1 MAQSCGMNTGLG
13 APGAGHEIAT
23 HFQDLDVAPKRP
35 PKLHPVIQFLI
46 HLDHGWAEKSTNKH
60 DETDNV
66 FWTQNFMTIPRG
78 EVRNVAQGER
88 EGGVGV
94 MGRGASAEDS
104 R

>member
-1 MAQSCGMNTGLG
+1 
-13 APGAGHEIAT
+13 
-23 HFQDLDVAPKRP
+23 
-35 PKLHPVIQFLI
+35 
-46 HLDHGWAEKSTNKH
+46 
-60 DETDNV
+60 
-66 FWTQNFMTIPRG
+66 MTIPRG